1 MDNIYDINDYYKLL
15 KLQEQYENGLID
27 EDELSLNEIND
38 LIKLY
43 KFQIKKTQEEIKI
56 KMLHKNGQ
64 EDKR

>member
-43 KFQIKKTQEEIKI
+43 RFQIKKTQEEIKI
-56 KMLHKNGQ
+56 KMLHKNEQ

>member
-15 KLQEQYENGLID
+15 KLQEEYENELID
-27 EDELSLNEIND
+27 EDELSLNEINN

-56 KMLHKNGQ
+56 KMLHKNEQ